1 MRMEAMLKHSPVS
14 PGMGRHYRTVVV
26 DDHPVTSMAIRD
38 LLDGHGEFQVV
49 AQCADAA
56 AALDAIDQH
65 APRLAIIDLGLP
77 GLDGVSLMRQLR
89 GGGSP
94 LALLAISG
102 ADAAVA
108 GIRALRAGADG
119 FFHKQGDPRDLLL
132 SALLVARGKSSFD
145 WRVLEA
151 AAAPS
156 PAARIDQLTP
166 RERDIFRLIL
176 RGRSNLDIAATL
188 GLRPKSVSATRSV
201 LMRKLGLRTLKEALD
216 FAAIAGLEP

>member
-94 LALLAISG
+94 LPLHAMSG
-102 ADAAVA
+102 ADAAEA
-108 GIRALRAGADG
+108 GIPARRAGADG
-119 FFHKQGDPRDLLL
+119 VIHNKLHQRD
-132 SALLVARGKSSFD
+132 
-145 WRVLEA
+145 
-151 AAAPS
+151 
-156 PAARIDQLTP
+156 
-166 RERDIFRLIL
+166 
-176 RGRSNLDIAATL
+176 
-188 GLRPKSVSATRSV
+188 
-201 LMRKLGLRTLKEALD
+201 
-216 FAAIAGLEP
+216 